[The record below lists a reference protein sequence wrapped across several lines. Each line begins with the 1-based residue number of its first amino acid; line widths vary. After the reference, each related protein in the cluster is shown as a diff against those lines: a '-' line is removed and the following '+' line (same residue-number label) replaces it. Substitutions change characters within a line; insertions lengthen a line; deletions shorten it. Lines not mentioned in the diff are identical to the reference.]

1 MARLKTPRE
10 SETALVFAA
19 ALLMQD
25 VVYNKALDRPARDK
39 IRSAALTLKEMA
51 DEIKEDTANGN

>member
-1 MARLKTPRE
+1 MRRPIER
-10 SETALVFAA
+10 ETALVFAA

-51 DEIKEDTANGN
+51 DEIKEATNDKL

>member
-1 MARLKTPRE
+1 MRTPIER
-10 SETALVFAA
+10 ETALIFAA

-39 IRSAALTLKEMA
+39 IRATALILKEMA
-51 DEIKEDTANGN
+51 DEIDEAT